1 MPLTDPATLGLQASL
16 NRPNASAKFTLEFM
30 RRPQW
35 LTTDGIRHWMPP
47 LQENAPTRFS
57 QLHEAGSIAP
67 CEPSAA
73 QNWNAA
79 GLYQGT
85 AATNPFPPVRVMRG
99 DLIFFANEQVG
110 KLAEPTRALPE

>member
-1 MPLTDPATLGLQASL
+1 
-16 NRPNASAKFTLEFM
+16 
-30 RRPQW
+30 
-35 LTTDGIRHWMPP
+35 MPP

-79 GLYQGT
+79 GLY
-85 AATNPFPPVRVMRG
+85 
-99 DLIFFANEQVG
+99 
-110 KLAEPTRALPE
+110 